1 MKKKSGKEIKGK
13 VERET
18 DQDRDTERERDRT
31 KRLEICLLKSFKLF
45 GRCEYSPSI
54 LAKLRQHNR

>member
-18 DQDRDTERERDRT
+18 DQDRDTERERQD
-31 KRLEICLLKSFKLF
+31 KEIRDL
-45 GRCEYSPSI
+45 SPQVVQVVW
-54 LAKLRQHNR
+54 KM